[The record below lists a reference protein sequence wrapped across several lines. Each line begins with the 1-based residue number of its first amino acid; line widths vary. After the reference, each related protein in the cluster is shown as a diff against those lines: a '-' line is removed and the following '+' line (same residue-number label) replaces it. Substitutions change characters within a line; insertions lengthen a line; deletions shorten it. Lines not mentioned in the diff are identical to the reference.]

1 MFDIKDTDI
10 HEVYAL
16 SYEPTVS
23 YNKSFLR
30 KITKF
35 FWASHKVG
43 VILSQ

>member
-35 FWASHKVG
+35 FGLHIKWV
-43 VILSQ
+43 LY